1 MQREAALHRPRRDT
15 CVCRPRN
22 SICSDEDS
30 SKVEYSVLDDFL
42 RCHLEPPTQNVDLQA
57 GSQVLTLKYKPNTD
71 FPWNWLAQAAY
82 RSGGLPKRHSRL
94 L

>member
-1 MQREAALHRPRRDT
+1 MQREAASHRPRGDT
-15 CVCRPRN
+15 CVRRPRI
-22 SICSDEDS
+22 SISSDEDEV
-30 SKVEYSVLDDFL
+30 KYSVLDDFL

>member
-1 MQREAALHRPRRDT
+1 MDLGT
-15 CVCRPRN
+15 ICVFVDLEFQSAVMRM
-22 SICSDEDS
+22 
-30 SKVEYSVLDDFL
+30 EYNFL
-42 RCHLEPPTQNVDLQA
+42 RCQLEPPTQNVDLQA
-57 GSQVLTLKYKPNTD
+57 GSQALTLKHKPNTD